1 MFEKLCIQW
10 NDFQENQTS
19 AFKNLRKDAD
29 FANVT
34 LACEDGQQL
43 SGHKLILASSSPVL
57 RKLLLMNSHPHPLIY
72 LRGVKADDLAAIMDF
87 IYLGKADILH
97 ESIEAFL
104 AIAEDL
110 GLKGFWD
117 PNESEETEFDT
128 FHSQNRKASI
138 QKNTH
143 KEENSS
149 DSHHRNI
156 KFSLGTKEP
165 DKEAESDIPKT
176 FPKREKLTDDK
187 GEAAPGLKELDEKVK
202 AMMTKGQNMIT
213 VNGQGRTR
221 RAFVCNICGKE
232 GQYVTIRDHIESNH
246 LEGVLLPCT
255 MCGKSFNSRHSLRRH
270 EKAVHK
276 EREYKAMQH

>member
-1 MFEKLCIQW
+1 MSEKLCIQW
-10 NDFQENQTS
+10 NDFQANQKS
-19 AFKNLRKDAD
+19 AFGNLRKEAD

-43 SGHKLILASSSPVL
+43 SAHKVILASSSPML

-72 LRGVKADDLAAIMDF
+72 LRGVKSDDLAAIMDF

-97 ESIEAFL
+97 ENIEAFL

-117 PNESEETEFDT
+117 PTETEET
-128 FHSQNRKASI
+128 N
-138 QKNTH
+138 QKR
-143 KEENSS
+143 ENISK
-149 DSHHRNI
+149 SHHRNI
-156 KFSLGTKEP
+156 KFSSGSKEL
-165 DKEAESDIPKT
+165 DKEAESNIPNT
-176 FPKREKLTDDK
+176 FAKKEKITEDE
-187 GEAAPGLKELDEKVK
+187 GVAAPGLKELDEKVK
-202 AMMTKGQNMIT
+202 SMMTKGPNMIT
-213 VNGQGRTR
+213 VNRQGRTR

-246 LEGVLLPCT
+246 LEGVLLPCNV
-255 MCGKSFNSRHSLRRH
+255 CGKIFNSRHSVRRH

-276 EREYKAMQH
+276 DMPI